1 MKKIFFIF
9 TIFTCLFFVKAAFSK
24 SINDEYKGATDLVKK
39 DLDEAKIAFINFIK
53 NHPNEELTGNAHFW
67 LSEIY
72 RLKENFIDAA
82 NGYLV
87 VLNKFPNNKHSPMS
101 SVGLAVSLINLN
113 EITTGCKYLSNFEKL
128 HPKADKGVISKSDY
142 YKEQY
147 CNSNRAKEV
156 AETKI
161 TSLKC
166 KDFGYVE
173 GTEKFADC
181 MLELTKLK
189 LKQQQQQQQSSSND
203 TGVSDAMREANRIA
217 RAKALIQ
224 LGERLG
230 RPPATSVM
238 PFPKQQNCKLNP
250 LNNRIVCN

>member
-147 CNSNRAKEV
+147 CNSNNLMNAASIKYF
-156 AETKI
+156 KI
-161 TSLKC
+161 QC
-166 KDFGYVE
+166 KDFGYKE
-173 GTEKFADC
+173 NTDKFADC
-181 MLELTKLK
+181 VLQLAKLN
-189 LKQQQQQQQSSSND
+189 SSSQKND
-203 TGVSDAMREANRIA
+203 SNEISQEIKRSNNIERGKVLLEIG
-217 RAKALIQ
+217 KI
-224 LGERLG
+224 LGKNTTKE
-230 RPPATSVM
+230 TNNI
-238 PFPKQQNCKLNP
+238 PKQQNCKLNP
-250 LNNRIVCN
+250 LNNRIICN

>member
-1 MKKIFFIF
+1 MKR
-9 TIFTCLFFVKAAFSK
+9 
-24 SINDEYKGATDLVKK
+24 
-39 DLDEAKIAFINFIK
+39 IALGLI
-53 NHPNEELTGNAHFW
+53 LALLWGGNAFA
-67 LSEIY
+67 ECVQGNC
-72 RLKENFIDAA
+72 ENGQGTQTFPSGDKYVGEFKDSARHGKGTYTWSSGHTYVGEWKDNKR
-82 NGYLV
+82 NGLGTYTSASGDQFV
-87 VLNKFPNNKHSPMS
+87 GEFKNNIPY
-101 SVGLAVSLINLN
+101 GR
-113 EITTGCKYLSNFEKL
+113 
-128 HPKADKGVISKSDY
+128 
-142 YKEQY
+142 
-147 CNSNRAKEV
+147 NRAKEV

-189 LKQQQQQQQSSSND
+189 LKQQQQQQQQSSSND

>member
-1 MKKIFFIF
+1 M
-9 TIFTCLFFVKAAFSK
+9 
-24 SINDEYKGATDLVKK
+24 YG
-39 DLDEAKIAFINFIK
+39 
-53 NHPNEELTGNAHFW
+53 
-67 LSEIY
+67 
-72 RLKENFIDAA
+72 R
-82 NGYLV
+82 
-87 VLNKFPNNKHSPMS
+87 
-101 SVGLAVSLINLN
+101 
-113 EITTGCKYLSNFEKL
+113 
-128 HPKADKGVISKSDY
+128 
-142 YKEQY
+142 
-147 CNSNRAKEV
+147 NRAKEV
-156 AETKI
+156 AETKR

-189 LKQQQQQQQSSSND
+189 LKQQEQQQQSSSND

-250 LNNRIVCN
+250 LNNRIICN